1 MAPEPTAGMPAAG
14 DREAR
19 ASDPQTGDPRIGL
32 IEQATNRIDEL
43 ESRSAFQ
50 EDLLAQLSDAL
61 VDQQNRIDQLETVLR
76 NLSGAVA
83 SASASPEDSDPLS
96 EVPPHY

>member
-1 MAPEPTAGMPAAG
+1 M
-14 DREAR
+14 
-19 ASDPQTGDPRIGL
+19 SDPWIHAVS
-32 IEQATNRIDEL
+32 QASERIDEL

-76 NLSGAVA
+76 NLSGAI
-83 SASASPEDSDPLS
+83 ASASPQDSDPLS